1 MEILTFFTQ
10 GLWISLVSALA
21 DTVGPVAVDLALGID
36 AAPVSGAR
44 VLAPLLDACKV
55 EQAFG
60 VSRAFRTGCWKGMAC
75 SCIYT
80 VES

>member
-1 MEILTFFTQ
+1 M
-10 GLWISLVSALA
+10 
-21 DTVGPVAVDLALGID
+21 AVDLALGID